1 MKTRFIQI
9 LSVVAFALIVSS
21 CKKPKDPAAVSQA
34 SADFAYDTSVNKTVP
49 FQNLSRNYT
58 SLTWDFGAGKTST
71 EIYPVHVYAATG
83 TVSVK
88 LTVTGGN
95 EASVTKTVKVN

>member
-1 MKTRFIQI
+1 MKTRLIQI

-21 CKKPKDPAAVSQA
+21 CKKQEDPAAVSQA
-34 SADFAYDTSVNKTVP
+34 SADFAYDTSVNKTVQ

-58 SLTWDFGAGKTST
+58 SVTWDFGDGKTGT
-71 EIYPVHVYAATG
+71 DIYPLHVYAATG
-83 TVSVK
+83 TVQVK

-95 EASVTKTVKVN
+95 DASVTKSVTVK